1 MDGSH
6 IGILGQSSTWDLR
19 DPASLTFA
27 DAPKDVLAILKQEEE
42 EAEAEKRLSSLKN
55 SSQVSGTVNKSE
67 VRNSRQQKNGAGHRS
82 SVLDLSGSLAAGE
95 LSTHS
100 RERLQTADAMK
111 PGISTWY
118 CSTQYAKAYI
128 QERMKPK
135 KIPLGAQAITK
146 ATREKPAGSL
156 RLFQYLE
163 PYELE
168 TVRLPPL
175 KGGKVDLNNL
185 PKLSKEV

>member
-1 MDGSH
+1 LSYG
-6 IGILGQSSTWDLR
+6 
-19 DPASLTFA
+19 

-42 EAEAEKRLSSLKN
+42 EAEAEKRLANLMN
-55 SSQVSGTVNKSE
+55 SSQSANAALSESKTVRKKPG
-67 VRNSRQQKNGAGHRS
+67 RNSI
-82 SVLDLSGSLAAGE
+82 LDLSGSLAVNE
-95 LSTHS
+95 PPSHS

-111 PGISTWY
+111 PSISTWY
-118 CSTQYAKAYI
+118 CSTQYARAYI

-168 TVRLPPL
+168 TIKLPPL
-175 KGGKVDLNNL
+175 KGGKVDFNNL
-185 PKLSKEV
+185 PKLSKDV